1 MSTPQLPQGVSTQ
14 LLVPVQV
21 WTDENTRTAALV
33 KIGQQLATIGK
44 SMRENV
50 DHANATV
57 VPHGLKA
64 AVARVDVGKSEPV
77 AFVGYD
83 LCDVEHADL
92 VMIVVTALV
101 VPS

>member
-1 MSTPQLPQGVSTQ
+1 MSAEQMPQGVSTQ

-21 WTDENTRTAALV
+21 WTDEATREAALV
-33 KIGQQLATIGK
+33 KIGSELAAIG
-44 SMRENV
+44 SRMRENI
-50 DHANATV
+50 DHPNATV
-57 VPHGLKA
+57 SPYGLKA
-64 AVARVDVGKSEPV
+64 AVARIDVGKSEPV

-92 VMIVVTALV
+92 VMIVVSAMV

>member
-1 MSTPQLPQGVSTQ
+1 MTEQLPQGVSTQ
-14 LLVPVQV
+14 LLVPAYV
-21 WTDENTRTAALV
+21 WSDKAQREAALIKV
-33 KIGQQLATIGK
+33 GGELATIGAG
-44 SMRENV
+44 MRENI

-57 VPHGLKA
+57 HPHGLKA
-64 AVARVDVGKSEPV
+64 GVARVDVGKSEPV